1 MPEAEAVA
9 IIKKAFPP
17 GSKDTNGYPIVL
29 KEMDYMVY
37 GNHYS
42 LAIRQLSAVFK
53 FPTKYGIRQNFN
65 KEELHDLWLT
75 IAGPLPYKSARAKS
89 SAIRSHVLRYLHLCI
104 ANAFF
109 PKKTTGHGLKFQV
122 MRWRFIFSEAR
133 KKKEKKTSYDCPRC
147 PIGYTTLT
155 KKSWTSTRLQL
166 VVAQQQPCHLQKRS
180 TSFGRSK
187 AESTKVNSIDQAM
200 AQ

>member
-1 MPEAEAVA
+1 MCS
-9 IIKKAFPP
+9 FRW
-17 GSKDTNGYPIVL
+17 N
-29 KEMDYMVY
+29 
-37 GNHYS
+37 
-42 LAIRQLSAVFK
+42 
-53 FPTKYGIRQNFN
+53 
-65 KEELHDLWLT
+65 
-75 IAGPLPYKSARAKS
+75 
-89 SAIRSHVLRYLHLCI
+89 LRIDSTL
-104 ANAFF
+104 
-109 PKKTTGHGLKFQV
+109 HGLKFQV

-200 AQ
+200 AQWYIEVFMVFLRKSLADDLQQLQPWHDKIIFAQKHLDHVWSIENKFNYGVHVDSLT

>member
-1 MPEAEAVA
+1 MCSFWWNLR
-9 IIKKAFPP
+9 I
-17 GSKDTNGYPIVL
+17 
-29 KEMDYMVY
+29 
-37 GNHYS
+37 
-42 LAIRQLSAVFK
+42 
-53 FPTKYGIRQNFN
+53 
-65 KEELHDLWLT
+65 DLTL
-75 IAGPLPYKSARAKS
+75 
-89 SAIRSHVLRYLHLCI
+89 
-104 ANAFF
+104 
-109 PKKTTGHGLKFQV
+109 HGLKFQV

-200 AQ
+200 AQWYREVFMEFLRKSLADDLQQLQPWHDKIIFAQKHLDHVWSIENKFNYGVHVYSLTWKVSILSYAKLLWREAYISKTKTMGPSSK